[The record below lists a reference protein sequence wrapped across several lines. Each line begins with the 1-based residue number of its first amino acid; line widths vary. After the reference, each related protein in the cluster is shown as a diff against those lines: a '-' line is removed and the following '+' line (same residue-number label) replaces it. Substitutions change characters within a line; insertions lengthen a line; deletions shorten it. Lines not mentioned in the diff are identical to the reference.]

1 MLKKSLEFFVNT
13 ANKLNFFLH
22 ILHHCVILCF
32 LLQTELAEQKK
43 ITEDYRA
50 KLLGKNA
57 CGPFFNE

>member
-1 MLKKSLEFFVNT
+1 MLKKSLDFFE
-13 ANKLNFFLH
+13 KYGKYIELFLR